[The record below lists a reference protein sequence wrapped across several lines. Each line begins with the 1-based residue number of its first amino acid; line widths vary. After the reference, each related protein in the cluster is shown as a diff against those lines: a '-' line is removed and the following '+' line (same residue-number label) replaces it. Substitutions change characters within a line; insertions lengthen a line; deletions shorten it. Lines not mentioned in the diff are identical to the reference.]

1 MVELGLI
8 VQRLTSGCFKCR
20 LPLNICHAK
29 GVEIKGLGGW
39 IYVKCDNPACG
50 TYNKVPTGKQH
61 KKSKTEDNPFNVKTP
76 GSAIFDI
83 NTKAACGMIH
93 SGIGEAHLNNL
104 PSTMNLPQ
112 ISHRC
117 LKERETEIG
126 SAMESLAKKLVD
138 AALKKEF
145 ELSLKDT
152 SMGQQTGIEV
162 SSDAAWQKCGSQRS
176 YNSLSG
182 IASVIGKR
190 TRKIVHFSAW
200 YKRCRSCWYAA
211 KHKISPKKHQ
221 CQLNWYGPAKAM
233 ELDMF
238 VEMVSEAKKKESQL
252 LKWLGMVITQ
262 G

>member
-1 MVELGLI
+1 M
-8 VQRLTSGCFKCR
+8 
-20 LPLNICHAK
+20 
-29 GVEIKGLGGW
+29 
-39 IYVKCDNPACG
+39 KCDNPPCG

-61 KKSKTEDNPFNVKTP
+61 KKLKTEDNPFNVKTP

-104 PSTMNLPQ
+104 LSTMNLPQ
-112 ISHRC
+112 ISHQC
-117 LKERETEIG
+117 VKERETEIG
-126 SAMESLAKKLVD
+126 SVMESLAKKSVN

-162 SSDAAWQKCGSQRS
+162 SSDAAWQKCGLQRS

-182 IASVIGKR
+182 IGSVIGKR
-190 TRKIVHFSAW
+190 TRKIVQFNAW
-200 YKRCRSCWYAA
+200 YKRCFSCWYVA
-211 KHKISPKKHQ
+211 KHKISPKKHR
-221 CQLNWYGPAKAM
+221 CQLNWYGSAKVM

-238 VEMVSEAKKKESQL
+238 VEMVSEAKKKGVPIVKVAGDDDHTGINRVPSREY
-252 LKWLGMVITQ
+252 
-262 G
+262 